1 MNAVSLRRAG
11 AVQQDD
17 LQKPSVFPYLFIQT
31 LPEFFIMPTV
41 STSSRVNYTPEEMFD
56 LVNDVTSYPAYIPMC
71 SEVRLLKQEP
81 ESLKA
86 TITMA
91 KGKLKLS
98 FTTENTMVPGRSIQM
113 KLVEGPF
120 KKLQGVWTFQ
130 PYRETGCETSFRLDF
145 EFSSS
150 LLGMAFGG
158 FFREAG
164 ESMVDAFCK
173 QAVRKYGVR
182 PKL

>member
-1 MNAVSLRRAG
+1 
-11 AVQQDD
+11 
-17 LQKPSVFPYLFIQT
+17 
-31 LPEFFIMPTV
+31 MPTV
-41 STSSRVNYTPEEMFD
+41 STNSRVNYTPEEMFD
-56 LVNDVTSYPAYIPMC
+56 LVNDVASYPEYIPMC

-86 TITMA
+86 TITMS

-98 FTTENTMVPGRSIQM
+98 FTTENTMEPGRSIRM
-113 KLVEGPF
+113 KLVDGPF
-120 KKLQGVWTFQ
+120 KKLEGIWAFN
-130 PYRETGCETSFRLDF
+130 PYQETGCETSFRLDF

-173 QAVRKYGVR
+173 QAVKKYGPR

>member
-1 MNAVSLRRAG
+1 
-11 AVQQDD
+11 
-17 LQKPSVFPYLFIQT
+17 
-31 LPEFFIMPTV
+31 MPTV
-41 STSSRVNYTPEEMFD
+41 STSARVNYTPEEMFD
-56 LVNDVTSYPAYIPMC
+56 LVNDVASYPDYIPMC

-98 FTTENTMVPGRSIQM
+98 FTTENSMEIGRSIQM
-113 KLVEGPF
+113 RLVDGPF
-120 KKLQGVWTFQ
+120 KKLEGVWSFRPHQ
-130 PYRETGCETSFRLDF
+130 ETGCETSFRLDF
-145 EFSSS
+145 EFSNS

-158 FFREAG
+158 FFREVG

-173 QAVRKYGVR
+173 QAVRKYGAR